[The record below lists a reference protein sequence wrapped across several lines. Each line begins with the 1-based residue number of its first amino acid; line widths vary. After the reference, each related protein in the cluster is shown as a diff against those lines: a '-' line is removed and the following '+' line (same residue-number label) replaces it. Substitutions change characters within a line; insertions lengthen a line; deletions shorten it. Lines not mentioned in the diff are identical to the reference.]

1 LLDSLLT
8 SLSSPIMGTSASVW
22 LGFLTLV
29 IVILTFDLGVLN
41 RKDHEI
47 GVRESLWYSLGYI
60 TIACLF
66 GVWVWNSRGGEDGMN
81 FFTAYLVEQSL
92 SLDNLFVMSMIFA
105 YFGIP
110 RMYQHRVL
118 FWGIVG
124 VIVMRGVLIGFGTAV
139 VHQFEE
145 VLLIFAAFLV
155 FTGIKMTFSKDEDDG
170 IEDSR
175 LLKFL
180 QKHLNVSP
188 FMRGHQFFIREKSL
202 THGHFGGWQATP
214 LFLAL
219 VTIEFADLLFAVD
232 SVPAVLSITSDA
244 FVVYTSNIF
253 AVLGLRTMYFAVA
266 AVIHRFHY
274 MKYALSIILIF
285 IGVKAF
291 YSYYVDKIPAVVS
304 LGITLSL
311 LAAGLIFS
319 MLKTRGDAEK
329 IVKQAREDRDTA
341 FGKDHE

>member
-1 LLDSLLT
+1 
-8 SLSSPIMGTSASVW
+8 MGTPASVW

-47 GVRESLWYSLGYI
+47 GIKESLWYSLGYI
-60 TIACLF
+60 TLACLF
-66 GVWVWNSRGGEDGMN
+66 GVWVWSYRGGEDGMN

-110 RMYQHRVL
+110 RIYQHRVL

-124 VIVMRGVLIGFGTAV
+124 VIVMRGILIGFGTAL

-145 VLLIFAAFLV
+145 ILLIFAAFLI
-155 FTGIKMTFSKDEDDG
+155 FTGFKMTFSKDGDEGG

-180 QKHLNVSP
+180 QKHMNVSP
-188 FMRGHQFFIREKSL
+188 FMRGHQFFIREKGVM
-202 THGHFGGWQATP
+202 HGRHGWQATP

-232 SVPAVLSITSDA
+232 SVPAVLSITNDT

-304 LGITLSL
+304 LGVTLSL
-311 LAAGLIFS
+311 LIGGLIYS
-319 MLKTRGDAEK
+319 MIKTRSDAENV
-329 IVKQAREDRDTA
+329 VKQALEERKDAHKDAHKDALGRDP
-341 FGKDHE
+341 E

>member
-1 LLDSLLT
+1 MFDSVSSL
-8 SLSSPIMGTSASVW
+8 LSSPLMGTPASIW

-47 GVRESLWYSLGYI
+47 GIKESLWYSLGYI
-60 TIACLF
+60 TLACLF
-66 GVWVWNSRGGEDGMN
+66 GVWVWKYRGGEDGMN

-110 RMYQHRVL
+110 RIYQHRVL

-124 VIVMRGVLIGFGTAV
+124 VIVMRGILIGFGTAL

-145 VLLIFAAFLV
+145 ILLIFAAFLI
-155 FTGIKMTFSKDEDDG
+155 FTGLKMTFSKDADEDG

-180 QKHLNVSP
+180 QKHMNVSP
-188 FMRGHQFFIREKSL
+188 FMRGHQFFIREKGVM
-202 THGHFGGWQATP
+202 HGKCGWQATP

-232 SVPAVLSITSDA
+232 SVPAVLSITNDT

-266 AVIHRFHY
+266 AVIYRFHY

-304 LGITLSL
+304 LGVTLSL
-311 LAAGLIFS
+311 LIGGLIYS
-319 MLKTRGDAEK
+319 MIKTRSDAENV
-329 IVKQAREDRDTA
+329 VKQALKERKDNT
-341 FGKDHE
+341 FGPE